1 MESALRS
8 CARGVKIG
16 KLLIARTRHCGRLE
30 ELAAPSA
37 APSPAPVGAGAAAS
51 GRPPRLPSAQGAL
64 LPSAPATTSTRAMSL
79 SCDDAGSP
87 TSAPQGLVRLQ
98 SAHGPPPTAANGANG
113 NGSGSGNA
121 LNGGNLVIYE
131 KLPRDIAERH
141 VLLMDPVLT
150 TGHTATKA
158 VETLLARGVKEERIV
173 LLSILA
179 SPAGVARL
187 CGAHPRLRLVTAEI
201 DEGVDERW
209 QLVPGMG
216 EFGQRYYS

>member
-1 MESALRS
+1 
-8 CARGVKIG
+8 
-16 KLLIARTRHCGRLE
+16 
-30 ELAAPSA
+30 
-37 APSPAPVGAGAAAS
+37 
-51 GRPPRLPSAQGAL
+51 
-64 LPSAPATTSTRAMSL
+64 
-79 SCDDAGSP
+79 
-87 TSAPQGLVRLQ
+87 VRLQ
-98 SAHGPPPTAANGANG
+98 SAHGPPPPPTANGANG
-113 NGSGSGNA
+113 HGSSTNN
-121 LNGGNLVIYE
+121 NGGNLVIYE

-173 LLSILA
+173 FLSILS